1 MDQAY
6 FFNTVCP
13 ALGVVVSNVQLA
25 SPFKAVMQC
34 RKKESLG
41 PLNPIPL
48 AVSFVNLIGWVLYSV
63 AINDLLLLLSVSTGV
78 VLNFLGCTTAI
89 SLLGVQHRLSEARRM
104 ERLIT
109 LGIGWWIFVAISA
122 LTYLTDF
129 SDVQTMMGL
138 TTSATSV
145 LYLCSP
151 LSTIRIIVQHQDAS
165 SLYLP
170 MIVLNLMGTSLWF
183 AYGLFGVNNL
193 WLYIPQGLGIILS
206 ICQISVKLFY
216 TKWTSETRTRKLT
229 SVDIYELAD
238 NNGTCSL
245 TNASGPDMDPEMQPE
260 VHYTPANVKSVMGM
274 TAGGH
279 GLGGIGLPG
288 LVDLNYTYDGMI
300 PDSVTDNGMDL
311 QHALEEM
318 IPTAAAGV
326 VAALTDVRD
335 IISSAFLST
344 PEDAAPP
351 PPPSRSAPPSPS
363 VSSHSD
369 NTELRLRS
377 RHRVDSVSGEEVDES
392 RIPFHG
398 S

>member
-6 FFNTVCP
+6 FFTTVCP
-13 ALGVVVSNVQLA
+13 AVGVVVSNVQLA

-34 RKKESLG
+34 RKKQSLG

-48 AVSFVNLIGWVLYSV
+48 AVSFVNLIGWVIYAV

-78 VLNFLGCTTAI
+78 ILNFLGCTTAI
-89 SLLGVQHRLSEARRM
+89 SLLGMQHRLAEARRM

-109 LGIGWWIFVAISA
+109 LGIGWWIFVAISS
-122 LTYLTDF
+122 LTYLTAVT
-129 SDVQTMMGL
+129 DVQTMMGL
-138 TTSATSV
+138 TTSTTSI

-170 MIVLNLMGTSLWF
+170 MIVLNLMGTTLWF

-193 WLYIPQGLGIILS
+193 WLYIPQGMGIILS
-206 ICQISVKLFY
+206 VSQIFIKLFY
-216 TKWTSETRTRKLT
+216 TKWTPETRTRKLT

-238 NNGTCSL
+238 NCGTGTL
-245 TNASGPDMDPEMQPE
+245 TNTSGLDSDPEMQSEPA
-260 VHYTPANVKSVMGM
+260 HYTPADVNSVMGM
-274 TAGGH
+274 NGGGL

-300 PDSVTDNGMDL
+300 PDSVTDHGMDL

-318 IPTAAAGV
+318 IPAAASGV

-335 IISSAFLST
+335 IISSAFLSG
-344 PEDAAPP
+344 PDDVLPP
-351 PPPSRSAPPSPS
+351 PPRSTPPSPS
-363 VSSHSD
+363 ISSYD
-369 NTELRLRS
+369 DRADLRQR
-377 RHRVDSVSGEEVDES
+377 RFRVDSVSGEEVDDN